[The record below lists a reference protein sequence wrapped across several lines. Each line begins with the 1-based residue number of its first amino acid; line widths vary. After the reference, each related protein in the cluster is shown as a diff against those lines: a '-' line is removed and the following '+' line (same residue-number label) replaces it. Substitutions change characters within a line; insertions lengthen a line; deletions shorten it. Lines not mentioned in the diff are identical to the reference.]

1 MPNPFYSSPVM
12 VGRSVELAVLDAALH
27 RADGGEGRLVVV
39 EGDAGI
45 GKTRLVDSFARAA
58 AERGVRVPVG
68 YCPPLVDDVPYAP
81 ILDILRG
88 LDASPASA
96 RIRDRGRF
104 FRRVA
109 DLLAGQGET
118 TVAVVED
125 LHWADGA
132 TRDLLAFLSRVL
144 RKDAVLLV
152 VTVRGDELVPG
163 HPVGALLAE
172 LTRDRQ
178 VDRLRLPPLTRAEV
192 ERQVCELLRERASA
206 SLVDDLFG
214 RAEGNPFFT
223 EELLAAD
230 GGTGRLPATV
240 SDALHARFAR
250 LGPAAGQVLRAASV
264 IGRSSDH
271 LLLTAVAR
279 LPDDV
284 LEEALREA
292 VDHFLLVPTSDGY
305 RFRHQL
311 AQEAVLRAVLPGE
324 RARLHGRAART
335 LQDRGCPSA
344 DDTPANAAE
353 LARHWEAAGE
363 PAQALAAAR
372 LAADLAEGTSSP
384 AAAHVQYERMLR
396 VWPVTPGAP
405 VPAGMTRHQLLL
417 DTAESAAAAGNN
429 SRAVALVSEAL
440 LDVDRTA
447 EPARA
452 AVLLERQGCYALT
465 SADQKTSRTAYE
477 EAARLV
483 AGAPASPERA
493 RVLQAMAQGLMLRSY
508 DEEAIGYAQQAIAD
522 ARETGATP
530 VRSLAL
536 SILGSCRVRCGQ
548 LDEGLADLGESLAL
562 ALEVNDPTAVG
573 QAYLSLCECLMTAG
587 RSREALEQ
595 AHEGARLARELGLT
609 GTTAPAIDCSAIRA
623 LVRLGRLRE
632 ASDLAERALS
642 EVVERFYCQQIEV
655 QLAALEIRRGRL
667 VPAGELLAGLDAI
680 FTTEDVL
687 FGVGTLRCRA
697 ELAVARGDW
706 ADALAWAERGLGSRH
721 TSRYESHGP
730 RLCAVAVR
738 AVAEM
743 AEEDRGHRH
752 RPDPAEASAEARR
765 FADLADSLVAQVR
778 ASGGRPSPDHLGYA
792 LLARAECS
800 RLDAAGPDPGLWERL
815 SADRDQELDPYL
827 AAYARLRHAEA
838 LLMSRAPRATAAP
851 LLYAAHRSAREIGA
865 ELLASDIGDFAGR
878 AGITLDRPVPA
889 DPARATP
896 GAEFGLTDRES
907 EVLRLLARGLTNGEI
922 ARELFISAKTASVH
936 VSAILR
942 KLGVT
947 SRIQAST
954 MAGGILGDDGRD

>member
-1 MPNPFYSSPVM
+1 MPNPLYSSPVM

-45 GKTRLVDSFARAA
+45 GKTRLVDSFARSA

-88 LDASPASA
+88 LDASPTSA

-104 FRRVA
+104 FRKVA
-109 DLLAGQGET
+109 DLLSGQGTT

-125 LHWADGA
+125 LHWADGS

-144 RKDAVLLV
+144 RKDSVLLV

-178 VDRLRLPPLTRAEV
+178 VDRLRLLPLTRAEV
-192 ERQVCELLRERASA
+192 ERQVCELLRERVSA

-271 LLLTAVAR
+271 LLLAAVAH

-292 VDHFLLVPTSDGY
+292 VDHFLLVSTSDGY

-311 AQEAVLRAVLPGE
+311 AQEAVLRTVLAGE
-324 RARLHGRAART
+324 RARLHGRAARA
-335 LQDRGCPSA
+335 LQDRGPSPA
-344 DDTPANAAE
+344 DVAPAHATE
-353 LARHWEAAGE
+353 LARHWEGAGE
-363 PAQALAAAR
+363 SAQALAAAR
-372 LAADLAEGTSSP
+372 RAADLAVGASSP
-384 AAAHVQYERMLR
+384 AAAHVQFERMLR
-396 VWPVTPGAP
+396 MWPHVPGAP
-405 VPAGMTRHQLLL
+405 GPAGMTRHQLLL
-417 DTAESAAAAGNN
+417 KTAESAAGAGNN
-429 SRAVALVSEAL
+429 PRALALVSEAL
-440 LDVDRTA
+440 LEVDRTA

-493 RVLQAMAQGLMLRSY
+493 RVLESMAQGLMLRSY
-508 DEEAIGYAQQAIAD
+508 DEAAIGYAKQAISD

-530 VRSLAL
+530 ILSLAL
-536 SILGSCRVRCGQ
+536 CSLGSSLFKLGRLEES
-548 LDEGLADLGESLAL
+548 LDRLGEAVTL
-562 ALEVNDPTAVG
+562 ALEANEPSAV
-573 QAYLSLCECLMTAG
+573 ARSYWSLCENLVSVGQPQLALRRAG
-587 RSREALEQ
+587 
-595 AHEGARLARELGLT
+595 EGARLTRDLGLT
-609 GTTAPAIDCSAIRA
+609 GTFAPAIEGCAVRA

-632 ASDLAERALS
+632 ASDVAERALG
-642 EVVERFYCQQIEV
+642 EVVERFFCQQIEI
-655 QLAALEIRRGRL
+655 QLAGLEIRRGRL
-667 VPAGELLAGLDAI
+667 VAAKELLGGLDAI
-680 FTTEDVL
+680 FTTEEMLWSVGVL
-687 FGVGTLRCRA
+687 GHRA

-706 ADALAWAERGLGSRH
+706 ADALALAERGLGSRH
-721 TSRYESHGP
+721 TSGHESLGP
-730 RLCAVAVR
+730 RLCAIAVR

-743 AEEDRGHRH
+743 VEEDRCHGR
-752 RPDPAEASAEARR
+752 RPDPAATSAKARR

-778 ASGGRPSPDHLGYA
+778 ARGGRPSPDHLGYA

-800 RLDAAGPDPGLWERL
+800 RLDVSGPDPDLWERF
-815 SADRDQELDPYL
+815 SADRDRELDPYL
-827 AAYARLRHAEA
+827 AAYARRRLAEA
-838 LLMSRAPRATAAP
+838 LLMSRTPRATATP
-851 LLYAAHRSAREIGA
+851 LLYEAHRSAREIGA
-865 ELLASDIGDFAGR
+865 EPLARDIGDFAGR
-878 AGITLDRPVPA
+878 AGIALDRPVPA
-889 DPARATP
+889 DPGRASVDA
-896 GAEFGLTDRES
+896 GFGLTDRQS

-922 ARELFISAKTASVH
+922 ARELFISVKTASVH

-954 MAGGILGDDGRD
+954 MANGILGDDRD

>member
-1 MPNPFYSSPVM
+1 MPNPLYSSPVM
-12 VGRSVELAVLDAALH
+12 VGRSLELAVLDAALH

-118 TVAVVED
+118 TMAVVED
-125 LHWADGA
+125 LHWADGS

-178 VDRLRLPPLTRAEV
+178 VDRLRLLPLTRAEV

-271 LLLTAVAR
+271 LLLAAVAR

-284 LEEALREA
+284 LEEALRET

-324 RARLHGRAART
+324 RARLHGRAARA
-335 LQDRGCPSA
+335 LQDRGPSSA
-344 DDTPANAAE
+344 DAAPANAAE
-353 LARHWEAAGE
+353 LARHSEAAGE
-363 PAQALAAAR
+363 PAQALTAAR
-372 LAADLAEGTSSP
+372 LAADLAEGASSP

-396 VWPVTPGAP
+396 VWPETPGAQ

-417 DTAESAAAAGNN
+417 DSAESAAASGNN

-440 LDVDRTA
+440 LDVDRTT

-493 RVLQAMAQGLMLRSY
+493 RVLEAMAQGLMLRSY
-508 DEEAIGYAQQAIAD
+508 DEEAISYAEQAIAD
-522 ARETGATP
+522 ARETDATP
-530 VRSLAL
+530 VLSIAL
-536 SILGSCRVRCGQ
+536 SILGSCRIKLGR
-548 LDEGLADLGESLAL
+548 LDEGLAVLGESLAL
-562 ALEVNDPTAVG
+562 ALEVNDPPAAG
-573 QAYLSLCECLMTAG
+573 QAYLSLCESLVSAGQLRTALE
-587 RSREALEQ
+587 RSR
-595 AHEGARLARELGLT
+595 EGARLTRELGLT
-609 GTTAPAIDCSAIRA
+609 GTIAPAIECSAVRA
-623 LVRLGRLRE
+623 LVRLGRLSE
-632 ASDLAERALS
+632 ASDLADRALS
-642 EVVERFYCQQIEV
+642 EVVERFYCQQIEL
-655 QLAALEIRRGRL
+655 QLAGLEIRRGRL
-667 VPAGELLAGLDAI
+667 DAAGELLGALDPI
-680 FTTEDVL
+680 FTAEDVL
-687 FGVGTLRCRA
+687 FSAGTLRWRA
-697 ELAVARGDW
+697 ELAIARGDW
-706 ADALAWAERGLGSRH
+706 ADALALAERGLGSRH
-721 TSRYESHGP
+721 TSGYEALGP
-730 RLCAVAVR
+730 QLCAVAVR

-743 AEEDRGHRH
+743 VEEDRGHRR
-752 RPDPAEASAEARR
+752 RPDPAAASTEARR
-765 FADLADSLVAQVR
+765 FADLADSLVEQVR
-778 ASGGRPSPDHLGYA
+778 ARGGQPSPDHLGYA

-800 RLDAAGPDPGLWERL
+800 RLDPAGPDPGPWERL
-815 SADRDQELDPYL
+815 SADRDRELDPYL
-827 AAYARLRHAEA
+827 AAYARRRQAEA

-865 ELLASDIGDFAGR
+865 ELLARDIGDFAGR
-878 AGITLDRPVPA
+878 AGITLDRPAPTDPDQEPA
-889 DPARATP
+889 GT
-896 GAEFGLTDRES
+896 GFGLTDRES

-954 MAGGILGDDGRD
+954 MANGILGDERD